1 MRSIK
6 NILIFASIA
15 LMAAVPCSNAQR
27 CGGSTN
33 YIWIYVRDGSA
44 LVNPRYELISISPT
58 GLLYDDPKLAK
69 FVSDH
74 FFPNERPRRPEF
86 WHMES
91 FIVAPEAV
99 EKFLK
104 NYKPADYDPA
114 PQWRPL
120 EKDRFSGRVTGGEIT
135 LPTGEMFNYPYI
147 LKIAADNRTPVY
159 VLGAH
164 LGGCFPSERIILE
177 EKEACVYWDRWKD

>member
-1 MRSIK
+1 MRGIK
-6 NILIFASIA
+6 NILILAFIA
-15 LMAAVPCSNAQR
+15 MVAAVPNLSAQR

-44 LVNPRYELISISPT
+44 LINPRYELISISPT

-69 FVSDH
+69 FVSDN

-91 FIVAPEAV
+91 FIVDSKAV

-104 NYKPADYDPA
+104 NYKAADYDPA
-114 PQWRPL
+114 PDWRPL
-120 EKDRFSGRVTGGEIT
+120 KKEQFSGRVAGGEIT

-147 LKIAADNRTPVY
+147 LKIYADNQTPMY
-159 VLGAH
+159 VLGPH
-164 LGGCFPSERIILE
+164 LGGCFSSEKIILDG
-177 EKEACVYWDRWKD
+177 KESKAYWGRWKD